1 MPDVLVAGASGFAG
15 ALAARLVE
23 THPEFH
29 LRAVTSRSDA
39 GRRLDDLYPH
49 HRVPLVLEPID
60 LDEHASVDAAIVA
73 YPHNAAAPLVTELHE
88 RGVKVVDLSADF
100 RLRDLPTYVATYGEH
115 GAPQLIPDAVYGL
128 PELYR
133 EELRGATLAAGPG
146 CFPTAAILALAPLAR
161 AGLVRGVVIDAKTG
175 VSGAGRAATRGTHFV
190 TVAENT
196 YPYKVGVHRHTPEI
210 EQELALAGAPG
221 VPVTFVPHIVPLDQ
235 GELISA
241 YVELTASVD
250 QVTLDALFRDA
261 YEDEPFV
268 ELTGRPP
275 GVRDVRE
282 TNYAR
287 IHAVADERT
296 GRALV
301 FAAID
306 NLWKGTSSQA
316 IQSLN
321 LMFGYD
327 ERLGL
332 A

>member
-15 ALAARLVE
+15 ALAARLVQ

-60 LDEHASVDAAIVA
+60 LDEHSSVDAAIVA

-88 RGVKVVDLSADF
+88 RGVKVIDLSADF

-175 VSGAGRAATRGTHFV
+175 VSGAGRAATQATHFV
-190 TVAENT
+190 TVDENVL
-196 YPYKVGVHRHTPEI
+196 PYKVGTHRHTPEI
-210 EQELALAGAPG
+210 EQELAVCGAPG
-221 VPVTFVPHIVPLDQ
+221 CP
-235 GELISA
+235 
-241 YVELTASVD
+241 
-250 QVTLDALFRDA
+250 
-261 YEDEPFV
+261 
-268 ELTGRPP
+268 
-275 GVRDVRE
+275 
-282 TNYAR
+282 
-287 IHAVADERT
+287 
-296 GRALV
+296 
-301 FAAID
+301 
-306 NLWKGTSSQA
+306 
-316 IQSLN
+316 
-321 LMFGYD
+321 
-327 ERLGL
+327 
-332 A
+332 